1 MKLSFHGAVQT
12 VTGSKHL
19 LQLDSGFKILFDCGM
34 FQGHPKESDQLNRH
48 WGFEPSSVDVVFL
61 THGHIDHCGLL
72 PKLVKDGFRGKI
84 YCSHAT
90 RDLAEILLLDSAHI
104 QEMDLKYVN
113 KRRAKQGKEPYEV
126 LYTEY
131 DVRECLKFF
140 ECVKKG
146 EWVKI
151 SNEVEL
157 LLTEAGHI
165 LGSTVVNVRITEK
178 NKRPVNITFS
188 GDVGRYNDEILRSP
202 EPFPQAD
209 YLILESTYG
218 DSLHEPS
225 EMSASTL
232 LDIITHTCVR
242 KKGRLIIP
250 AFSVGRT
257 QEIAYMLNRLEID
270 KVLPDIDFY
279 IDSPLSIEATQLLRE
294 HTECYNKRF
303 LKYMEKDP
311 EPFDFHRL
319 HYISK
324 VEDSIALNQHDRPCV
339 IISASGMADAG
350 RVKHHI
356 KHAIND
362 PKNTILMVGYC
373 EPNSLGARLVR
384 GQLNI
389 TIFGEI
395 FEVKAEIRSMRS
407 FSAHADYDDL
417 CQFIACQNPKEVKQL
432 FIVHGELDTQRIF
445 REKLLQK
452 GFPEVVIPEMH
463 QEFYIN

>member
-1 MKLSFHGAVQT
+1 
-12 VTGSKHL
+12 
-19 LQLDSGFKILFDCGM
+19 
-34 FQGHPKESDQLNRH
+34 
-48 WGFEPSSVDVVFL
+48 
-61 THGHIDHCGLL
+61 
-72 PKLVKDGFRGKI
+72 
-84 YCSHAT
+84 
-90 RDLAEILLLDSAHI
+90 
-104 QEMDLKYVN
+104 
-113 KRRAKQGKEPYEV
+113 
-126 LYTEY
+126 
-131 DVRECLKFF
+131 
-140 ECVKKG
+140 VKKG
-146 EWVKI
+146 EWINVT
-151 SNEVEL
+151 NEVEVL
-157 LLTEAGHI
+157 FTEAGHI
-165 LGSTVVNVRITEK
+165 LGSTVVNVRITK
-178 NKRPVNITFS
+178 TNKKPVSITFS
-188 GDVGRYNDEILRSP
+188 GDVGRYNDDILCSP

-232 LDIITHTCVR
+232 LEIIKDTCVR

-279 IDSPLSIEATQLLRE
+279 IDSPLSIEATQLMRK

-311 EPFDFHRL
+311 MPFDFKRL

-324 VEDSIALNQHDRPCV
+324 VEDSIALNEHDRPCV

-356 KHAIND
+356 KHAISD

-384 GQLNI
+384 GQSNI
-389 TIFGEI
+389 TIFGEK
-395 FEVKAEIRSMRS
+395 FEVKAEIKSMRS

-417 CQFIACQNPKEVKQL
+417 CQFIAFQNPQEVKQL
-432 FIVHGELDTQRIF
+432 FIVHGEPDTQRTF
-445 REKLLQK
+445 KEKLLRK
-452 GFPEVVIPEMH
+452 GFQDVVIPEQH